1 MKSKF
6 LRLISSL
13 LILSFLVATLSVF
26 SFAEDT
32 GSGSESKVENMDNL
46 SVIINRG
53 FEEGWNYNNGFSNV
67 SLGSNSVYID
77 HDEDLLGKYNYFV
90 RCEAASSNAATM
102 RVDFGA
108 EAVTHAS
115 KNTVKASIIEFA
127 IKVDDVAKLGN
138 ILYFNTAVGRKK
150 VKMLDINADG
160 ELIAFNGVSSETC
173 NLGKVGDEWINIAY
187 IFDWTW
193 TDTESSNFKCTIKLG
208 YGLGKGYS
216 ESYDLTVAYPAEND
230 IGIYQLFFGLPKDTE
245 RSEKAASESYGMSY
259 CFDNLKIYQGVT
271 GVVELDPKSYGSAVN
286 TLADKVI
293 DIQESAGVKS
303 KAQILEEALAMKV
316 GVDYALVRNERCSL
330 VNNSDREDYNSS
342 YGAPVKQ
349 GDNVLIPLQLL
360 LDYIGFPSY
369 IHPDNLSF
377 DITTGTS
384 TTYIMIGR
392 DTATVDGVRVNLSVA
407 PGYVENSEGK
417 DYLVIALTDVS
428 VLFPGWI
435 AIYDDMGLAIIYE
448 DTTPE
453 DITDNEPIV
462 NRNED
467 LSTMVNIMKKFVFD
481 TTTAD
486 VALDGYIENGTLIYN
501 DTKKNTD
508 NFAHPYIIADQSVF
522 DKLAERYAL
531 NSGDAGYDAVLKT
544 YIQSIVSQ
552 ADGYYLEYAEL
563 AGDVYVGIKEG
574 KAPISKYAGD
584 GYDSKGEMAELLQY
598 ANVLPTLAFA
608 YQITGNDDY
617 ARLAYDFA
625 ATLASWSHWGPGYMT
640 HCAQIVSAYAIA
652 YDWLYNAY
660 EKLGFDT
667 VVIANAIFELGV
679 HDGYVSSIGNV
690 AEHPRGLGDLSSYN
704 MNTDS
709 TNAVG
714 TSGMIIGSLAIL
726 DFITSENAP
735 ETAYDETVYVLGNN
749 IQNLVQFGLDIYAPD
764 GSYIE
769 SATYWELAT
778 SNLFRMIMALSSAT
792 GSDYG
797 LMDTWGLNKTCYYAI
812 HIESSDGFIW
822 NYHDGGLD
830 GIPSSIYE
838 PEELASLNTDM
849 LNFVGAYL
857 GDANL
862 IAIRDYQLKTTKS
875 ATIYDL
881 LFYPFDG
888 ITKAPELAL
897 DYHMEAIDGYVSR
910 SDWNEGAMYTG
921 LMGGSNNANHG
932 HIDSGN
938 FIYYNKGISWI
949 ADLGTENPYV
959 QDYNVAGTRY
969 QYYRAS
975 SEGQNVIIVTDDT
988 TNTAY
993 GQYTK
998 AGGYITKTYQNEHG
1012 SYVHLDNSSVYP
1024 NMVSFAKRGMLVTN
1038 DRQTVVL
1045 QDELSF
1051 IKVRS
1056 LAWIV
1061 HTGANVEIADGG
1073 RTAYLTET
1081 DANGETITLRASI
1094 VSPRPDFVFTEK
1106 PVTSPLLAKTFTPD
1120 KISGEPEYSRSG
1132 ISRLVIE
1139 STTVSFDV
1147 AVVFEI
1153 IEDKDNMPA
1162 VGYRWTSMSQWEPSA
1177 PTTSDDE
1184 VVEAEKR
1191 GTPQQLDIKNYT
1203 TKASAILGESS
1214 AYTSKIED
1222 LYDALTSV
1230 GYALKTYPAQSL
1242 PAGLLVSYA
1251 DYLDCVND
1259 YNSYIDFVNGNSA
1272 VLAGL
1277 TKSLSGIQAAEDLQ

>member
-26 SFAEDT
+26 SFAENT
-32 GSGSESKVENMDNL
+32 NSGTESKVENTDNL
-46 SVIINRG
+46 SVLLNRG
-53 FEEGWNYNNGFSNV
+53 FSEGWDHKNGFGSV
-67 SLGSNSVYID
+67 SVGGNEVSID
-77 HDEDLLGKYNYFV
+77 REEDLLGNYNYFLRV
-90 RCEAASSNAATM
+90 AAKSADAATL
-102 RVDFGA
+102 RIDFGA
-108 EAVTHAS
+108 ESVTHAS
-115 KNTVKASIIEFA
+115 KNSVQSTIIEFS
-127 IKVDDVAKLGN
+127 IKVDDVAKLGT
-138 ILYFNTAVGRKK
+138 ILYLNTSVGRKN
-150 VKMLDINADG
+150 VYMLDINAKQ
-160 ELIAFNGVSSETC
+160 ELVAFNGVSGGSL
-173 NLGKVGDEWINIAY
+173 NLGKVEDEWINMAY
-187 IFDWTW
+187 IFDWTR
-193 TDTESSNFKCTIKLG
+193 TDKLYCEIKLG
-208 YGLGKGYS
+208 YGLGNGYS
-216 ESYDLTVAYPAEND
+216 ESHDLALAYPVAD
-230 IGIYQLFFGLPKDTE
+230 DVGIYRVLFALAKAAN
-245 RSEKAASESYGMSY
+245 RSEKTESESYGMSY
-259 CFDNLKIYQGVT
+259 CIDNLKVYQGVT
-271 GVVELDPKSYGSAVN
+271 DVVELDPKNYGSTVN
-286 TLADKVI
+286 TLAEKVV

-316 GVDYALVRNERCSL
+316 GVDYALLRNQRYSL
-330 VNNSDREDYNSS
+330 VNNSDREEYNAA

-392 DTATVDGVRVNLSVA
+392 DTATVDGERVNLSVA
-407 PGYVENSEGK
+407 PGYVKNSDGE
-417 DYLVIALTDVS
+417 DYLVIALQDVS
-428 VLFPGWI
+428 VLFPGWL
-435 AIYDDMGLAIIYE
+435 AIYDDMGLVIIYE

-453 DITDNEPIV
+453 DVTDNAPIV
-462 NRNED
+462 NRKED

-481 TTTAD
+481 TTPND
-486 VALDGYIENGTLIYN
+486 VALDGYIENATLIYN
-501 DTKKNTD
+501 DTKNNTD
-508 NFAHPYIIADQSVF
+508 NFTHPYIIADQSVF
-522 DKLAERYAL
+522 NKLADSYAL
-531 NSGDAGYDAVLKT
+531 NSGDTGYDATLKT

-552 ADGYYLEYAEL
+552 ADGYYAEYAEL
-563 AGDVYVGIKEG
+563 VGGAYTGIKEA
-574 KAPISKYAGD
+574 KAPVNNNEGD
-584 GYDSKGEMAELLQY
+584 GYDSRGEMAQLLQY

-617 ARLAYDFA
+617 AKLAYDFA
-625 ATLASWSHWGPGYMT
+625 VTLASWRHWGPGYMM

-660 EKLGFDT
+660 QDLGLDT
-667 VVIANAIFELGV
+667 AVIANAIYELGV
-679 HDGYVSSIGNV
+679 HAGYVSSIGNV
-690 AEHPRGLGDLSSYN
+690 AEYPRSLGDLSSYN

-709 TNAVG
+709 SNAVG
-714 TSGMIIGSLAIL
+714 ASGMIIGSLAIL

-735 ETAYDETVYVLGNN
+735 ETAYNETVYVLGNN
-749 IQNLVQFGLDIYAPD
+749 IQNLVQYGLDIYAPD

-797 LMDTWGLNKTCYYAI
+797 FMDTWGLDKTCYYAI

-822 NYHDGGLD
+822 NYHDGGVD
-830 GIPSSIYE
+830 GIPSSIYDS
-838 PEELASLNTDM
+838 EELASLNTDM

-897 DYHMEAIDGYVSR
+897 DYHMEAIEGYVSR

-959 QDYNVAGTRY
+959 QDYTVAGTRY
-969 QYYRAS
+969 QYYRVTG
-975 SEGQNVIIVTDDT
+975 EGQNVIIVTDDVD
-988 TNTAY
+988 NTVY
-993 GQYTK
+993 GQYRK
-998 AGGYITKTYQNEHG
+998 ASGYITKTYQNEHG
-1012 SYVHLDNSSVYP
+1012 SYVHLDNSAVYP
-1024 NMVSFAKRGMLVTN
+1024 SMVSFAKRGMLVTN

-1051 IKVRS
+1051 VKVRS
-1056 LAWIV
+1056 LAWII
-1061 HTGANVEIADGG
+1061 HTGAEVEISEDG
-1073 RTAYLTET
+1073 RTAYFTEW
-1081 DANGETITLRASI
+1081 DENGEIVMLRASI

-1106 PVTSPLLAKTFTPD
+1106 SVTTPLLTKTLTAD
-1120 KISGEPEYSRSG
+1120 KITGEPEYSRSG
-1132 ISRLVIE
+1132 ITRLVIE

-1153 IEDKDNMPA
+1153 VEDKSNMTA
-1162 VGYRWTSMSQWEPSA
+1162 VGYKWTSMSQWEPSA
-1177 PTTSDDE
+1177 PSTSDDE
-1184 VVEAEKR
+1184 VVETSKR
-1191 GTPQQLDIKNYT
+1191 GAAQENDIKTNT
-1203 TKASAILGESS
+1203 TKANTILSEST
-1214 AYTSKIED
+1214 AYTSRLED
-1222 LYDALTSV
+1222 LYDALTAV
-1230 GYALKTYPAQSL
+1230 GYALKTFPPEKL
-1242 PAGLLVSYA
+1242 PAGLVTSYA
-1251 DYLDCVND
+1251 DYIDCVDEYND
-1259 YNSYIDFVNGNSA
+1259 YIDFVNSNSL
-1272 VLAGL
+1272 VLGGL
-1277 TKSLSGIQAAEDLQ
+1277 TKSLSGIKAAEDIE